1 MNELAQYTL
10 TFVLGLA
17 SFLFVVRFLL
27 QLMRV
32 DFYNPL
38 CQGIVRITDPVLK
51 PLRLVLP
58 GIRNFDT
65 ASFVIATLVQAILIV
80 ALTQVGDINVLAV
93 LISSVIRVLML
104 AITILKWS
112 IIIVIIA
119 SFVAPGNYH
128 PALALLHELTEPV
141 LAPARKLL
149 PAMGGIDFSPILVFF
164 VLTALETIIL
174 PGIHDSLFNML

>member
-65 ASFVIATLVQAILIV
+65 ASFVIATLAQALLIV
-80 ALTQVGDINVLAV
+80 ALSSFGDNILVTVLVAIV
-93 LISSVIRVLML
+93 RVLML

-128 PALALLHELTEPV
+128 PALSLLHELTEPV

-149 PAMGGIDFSPILVFF
+149 PAMGGLDFSPILVFF
-164 VLTALETIIL
+164 ILNALELIVL
-174 PGIHDSLFNML
+174 PQVASTLINALP